1 MNTQGDFNNVII
13 DLKPL
18 QALKLDLIK
27 TAIREPINYEVLIG
41 GFFDNGL
48 LGALIQLLEEDRISL
63 ELCEVYASLLP
74 DHLLAKL
81 HF

>member
-1 MNTQGDFNNVII
+1 MNTQSDFNNVII

-27 TAIREPINYEVLIG
+27 TAIREPINYDVLIG
-41 GFFDNGL
+41 GFLDNGL
-48 LGALIQLLEEDRISL
+48 LSALIQLIDEERISP
-63 ELCEVYASLLP
+63 ELCEVYASLSP
-74 DHLLAKL
+74 DHLRNKL